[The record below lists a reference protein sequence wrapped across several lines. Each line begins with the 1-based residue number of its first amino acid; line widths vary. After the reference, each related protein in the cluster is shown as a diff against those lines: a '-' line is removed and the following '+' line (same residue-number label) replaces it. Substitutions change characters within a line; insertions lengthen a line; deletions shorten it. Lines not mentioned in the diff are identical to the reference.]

1 MPPSSTPD
9 FDKPINDDPEINQI
23 RGHDTHPIDLSS
35 DPDYPKLL
43 EHYQDAEFDL
53 CKMFIDKMEKRY
65 PGHPELVKFKQD
77 IEMKLSAKTLAEKLE
92 KDAARTMQKETL
104 NLSLFAI
111 LGTIIVMIAFFI
123 SYYFFLSANFNRRSD
138 EGSSQITPLVT
149 QAEQLLNI
157 GQPQKAAEVIERIR
171 LIDPNYENLSELTSR
186 TDELLRL
193 EGKYLSALNLISEN
207 NESEA
212 LVIFKEIEAEKSGL
226 WDVSQQIVSI
236 ETALQITNYL
246 EEGNAAYQAQNW
258 DQVVNAYE
266 SALVLDPS
274 LDDPLLKEQLLN
286 GYLNSIISML
296 QNENAS
302 IEDIETAE
310 QYYRKAIALIPQNK
324 EFTREKINLQEVSSD
339 LLLLKFT
346 ETAKASLG
354 DKNQTVSSIARAVS
368 YLRKAL
374 NIDSKNTV
382 LQTDL
387 KNAEYYQI
395 AFHSFINMDW
405 VSTISNL
412 NEILSTDANYA
423 NGNARILHF
432 DAYYALGKQYYSAGL
447 YQDALKN
454 LEQAEFL
461 AWDESDNLLKLFR
474 VQVLIGSAY
483 GKMDDYE
490 NAVSYYQYALDA
502 IEFTTRLVN
511 HPLTLANY
519 SEALDWASNE
529 DYANAFTAF
538 QEVFENIDF
547 IYKVSEIEIGDGV
560 CLALFANENL
570 STLDAV
576 IDANGLARTMVIT
589 FGRTLKVPMIEK

>member
-9 FDKPINDDPEINQI
+9 FDKPLENDPEINEK
-23 RGHDTHPIDLSS
+23 GDHDTNPLDLLS

-258 DQVVNAYE
+258 SQVVNAYE
-266 SALVLDPS
+266 NALFLDPKI
-274 LDDPLLKEQLLN
+274 DDPLLKEQLLN